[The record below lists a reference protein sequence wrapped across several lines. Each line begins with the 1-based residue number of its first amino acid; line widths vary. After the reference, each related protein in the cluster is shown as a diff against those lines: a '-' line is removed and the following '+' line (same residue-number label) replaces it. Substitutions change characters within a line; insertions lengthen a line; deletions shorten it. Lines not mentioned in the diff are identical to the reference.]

1 MYEIFV
7 ILLFSFYI
15 SFWLNGGPD
24 GNADKRKYGNNQEK
38 QKNRDQDCVML
49 YNSKFMIDFNI
60 TVTPGCQ
67 KDFTNSYTT

>member
-15 SFWLNGGPD
+15 SFWLAGQPD
-24 GNADKRKYGNNQEK
+24 GNADKREYGNNQEK

-60 TVTPGCQ
+60 TVTLGCQ
-67 KDFTNSYTT
+67 KYFTNSYTA